1 MHRRF
6 CCFILL
12 AISAGAGDHG
22 NGHYAYVDSILAARR
37 DGTLPEDS
45 FTLRLRYKPHEMN
58 NSLEPVVAACSES
71 NAPSADLRFAAA
83 VAEFGMPVAFR
94 LISDL

>member
-12 AISAGAGDHG
+12 AISAGAADHG

-37 DGTLPEDS
+37 DRTLPEDS
-45 FTLRLRYKPHEMN
+45 FTLRLRYNPTK
-58 NSLEPVVAACSES
+58 
-71 NAPSADLRFAAA
+71 
-83 VAEFGMPVAFR
+83 
-94 LISDL
+94 